1 MYFDDRIFFPFIQ
14 QERSD
19 NVIAEVLVELGA
31 RNIDRTFDY
40 LVPSNLYEDIKIGI
54 RVLVPF
60 GRQEVEGFVLALKN
74 ETLHDELKTI
84 IRLVDQEV
92 ILNEELR
99 QLGKYISDTTL
110 STLIA
115 SYQVMLP
122 KAVKASKKTTIN
134 KKETTYFSL
143 AKPLKLILTEEKITP
158 SQEAIL
164 EYLKTHPKAEKK
176 ELASISTSSV
186 KTLLKK
192 GIIVENKEEKYR
204 LASSYSL
211 TEKKPLTKRQQ
222 EVVNEI
228 MSFQNENKV
237 FLLHG
242 VTGSGKTEVYM
253 ELIEKMKEEG
263 KSSIVLVPEISLTEQ
278 IVSRF
283 RSRFGEDIAILHSR
297 LSDGEKYDEWRK
309 INRQEVSIVIG
320 ARSAIFAPLKNIG
333 IMIIDEE
340 HTTTYKQE
348 NTPKYHALDIAKW
361 RSTYHKCPVVL
372 GSATPSLESYARALK
387 GVYYLIEMK
396 ERVNQKPLPEVKI
409 IDLNTEKKKKTE
421 NSYFSNELWDEMTKR
436 IENNEQIMLLLNR
449 RGYSSIV
456 SCQNCGYVE
465 KCPHCDISL
474 TYHKTS
480 GVLRCHYCG
489 YAKRI
494 DTICPECK
502 EEALKNLGV
511 GTERIEEELKKYFP
525 TARVVR
531 MDMDTTSRKGAH
543 EKIITAF
550 QNHEYDILLGTQMI
564 AKGLDFKEVTLV
576 GIINA
581 DTSLNIPDFR
591 SSEYTFQLLSQ
602 TSGRSGRGDK
612 EGKVYIQTFN
622 PDHYAIYCAKNHDY
636 VSFYKKEMEIR
647 HTLGYPPYYY
657 LVLVKIISKDYSK
670 AQKEST
676 KIGDYLKRNLS
687 EVSILGPSMANV
699 FKMNNQY
706 RFQIVL
712 KYKRCEKLYPVL
724 KELINHYQ
732 SDRLLTVDIDFN
744 PVHF

>member
-1 MYFDDRIFFPFIQ
+1 M
-14 QERSD
+14 
-19 NVIAEVLVELGA
+19 IAEVLVELGA

-40 LVPSNLYEDIKIGI
+40 LVPSDLYEDIKIGI

-60 GRQEVEGFVLALKN
+60 GRQEVEGFVLALKE
-74 ETLHDELKTI
+74 ETLHKELKTI

>member
-1 MYFDDRIFFPFIQ
+1 M
-14 QERSD
+14 
-19 NVIAEVLVELGA
+19 IAEVLVELGA

-40 LVPSNLYEDIKIGI
+40 LVPSDLYEDIKIGI

-60 GRQEVEGFVLALKN
+60 GRQEVEGFVLALKE
-74 ETLHDELKTI
+74 ETLHEELKTI

>member
-143 AKPLKLILTEEKITP
+143 AKPLELITEETITP

-176 ELASISTSSV
+176 ELVSISTSSV

-204 LASSYSL
+204 LTSTYSIE
-211 TEKKPLTKRQQ
+211 EKKPLTKRQQ

-228 MSFQNENKV
+228 MSFQNDNKV

-333 IMIIDEE
+333 IIIIDEE

-387 GVYYLIEMK
+387 GVYHLIEMK

-421 NSYFSNELWDEMTKR
+421 NSYFSNELWEEITKR
-436 IENNEQIMLLLNR
+436 IESNEQIMLLLNR

-456 SCQNCGYVE
+456 SCQNCGLF
-465 KCPHCDISL
+465 H
-474 TYHKTS
+474 
-480 GVLRCHYCG
+480 
-489 YAKRI
+489 A
-494 DTICPECK
+494 
-502 EEALKNLGV
+502 
-511 GTERIEEELKKYFP
+511 
-525 TARVVR
+525 VR
-531 MDMDTTSRKGAH
+531 AVMS
-543 EKIITAF
+543 
-550 QNHEYDILLGTQMI
+550 
-564 AKGLDFKEVTLV
+564 
-576 GIINA
+576 
-581 DTSLNIPDFR
+581 
-591 SSEYTFQLLSQ
+591 
-602 TSGRSGRGDK
+602 
-612 EGKVYIQTFN
+612 
-622 PDHYAIYCAKNHDY
+622 
-636 VSFYKKEMEIR
+636 
-647 HTLGYPPYYY
+647 
-657 LVLVKIISKDYSK
+657 
-670 AQKEST
+670 
-676 KIGDYLKRNLS
+676 
-687 EVSILGPSMANV
+687 
-699 FKMNNQY
+699 
-706 RFQIVL
+706 
-712 KYKRCEKLYPVL
+712 
-724 KELINHYQ
+724 
-732 SDRLLTVDIDFN
+732 
-744 PVHF
+744 

>member
-1 MYFDDRIFFPFIQ
+1 M
-14 QERSD
+14 
-19 NVIAEVLVELGA
+19 IAEVLVELGA

-40 LVPSNLYEDIKIGI
+40 LVPSDLYEDIKIGI

-60 GRQEVEGFVLALKN
+60 GRQEVEGFVLALKE
-74 ETLHDELKTI
+74 ETLHEELKTI

-494 DTICPECK
+494 DTICPECQ

>member
-1 MYFDDRIFFPFIQ
+1 M
-14 QERSD
+14 
-19 NVIAEVLVELGA
+19 IAEVLVELGA

-40 LVPSNLYEDIKIGI
+40 LVPSDLYEDIKIGI

-60 GRQEVEGFVLALKN
+60 GRQEVEGFVLALKE
-74 ETLHDELKTI
+74 ETLHKELKTI

-283 RSRFGEDIAILHSR
+283 RSRFEEDIAILHSR

-724 KELINHYQ
+724 KKLINHYQ